1 MQLLKARDQRVGG
14 GMALGHE
21 QELAACGEAIL
32 TSQNGLGANRGS
44 PLSAPSES
52 DLAYWVL

>member
-1 MQLLKARDQRVGG
+1 
-14 GMALGHE
+14 MALGHE

-32 TSQNGLGANRGS
+32 TSQNGLGANRCS